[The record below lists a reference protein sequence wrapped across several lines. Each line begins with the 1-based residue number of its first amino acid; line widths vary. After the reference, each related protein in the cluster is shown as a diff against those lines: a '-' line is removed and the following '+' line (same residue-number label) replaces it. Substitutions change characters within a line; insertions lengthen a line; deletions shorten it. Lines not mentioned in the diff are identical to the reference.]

1 MDKIFSFIVNN
12 KTNKLLLLLG
22 SPEDPQYHKSFWYV
36 VTGAKE
42 DTDKNLE
49 ETVTRE
55 IKEETNLDVVD
66 SLYLNWIF
74 KYKSIGN
81 ICTEYVYVSFVD
93 EDNNIVLNEESI
105 DYKWCDIDEFIH
117 LIEWSDNKDFLRNV
131 VKAAVNKEVYIKEE
145 RVDNEKNRGHY
156 N

>member
-36 VTGAKE
+36 VTGGKE

-49 ETVTRE
+49 QTVARE

-74 KYKSIGN
+74 KYKSLGN
-81 ICTEYVYVSFVD
+81 ICTEYVYISFVD
-93 EDNNIVLNEESI
+93 VDSNIVLNEESI
-105 DYKWCDIDEFIH
+105 DYKWCDIDEFIE
-117 LIEWSDNKDFLRNV
+117 LIEWSDD
-131 VKAAVNKEVYIKEE
+131 KEL
-145 RVDNEKNRGHY
+145 
-156 N
+156 

>member
-36 VTGAKE
+36 VTGGKE

-49 ETVTRE
+49 QTVARE

-74 KYKSIGN
+74 KYKSLGN
-81 ICTEYVYVSFVD
+81 ICTEYVYISFVD
-93 EDNNIVLNEESI
+93 VDSNIVLNEESI
-105 DYKWCDIDEFIH
+105 DYKWCDIDEFIE
-117 LIEWSDNKDFLRNV
+117 LIEWSDDKEFLRNV
-131 VKAAVNKEVYIKEE
+131 VKVAVNKEVYIKEE
-145 RVDNEKNRGHY
+145 RVDKY
-156 N
+156 F

>member
-36 VTGAKE
+36 VTGGKE

-49 ETVTRE
+49 QTVARE

-74 KYKSIGN
+74 KYKSLGN
-81 ICTEYVYVSFVD
+81 ICTEYVYISFVD
-93 EDNNIVLNEESI
+93 VDSNIVLNEESI
-105 DYKWCDIDEFIH
+105 DYKWCDIDEFIE
-117 LIEWSDNKDFLRNV
+117 LIEWSDDKELWRNV
-131 VKAAVNKEVYIKEE
+131 VKVAVNKEVYIKEE
-145 RVDNEKNRGHY
+145 RVDKY
-156 N
+156 F

>member
-36 VTGAKE
+36 VTGGKE

-49 ETVTRE
+49 QTVVRE

-74 KYKSIGN
+74 KYKSLGN
-81 ICTEYVYVSFVD
+81 ICTEYVYISFVD
-93 EDNNIVLNEESI
+93 GDSNIVLNEECI
-105 DYKWCDIDEFIH
+105 DYKWCDIDEFIE
-117 LIEWSDNKDFLRNV
+117 LIEWSDNKEFLRNV
-131 VKAAVNKEVYIKEE
+131 VKVAVNKEVYIKEE
-145 RVDNEKNRGHY
+145 RVDKY
-156 N
+156 F